1 MAGKG
6 ASSVVSVML
15 EQSQPLLDAF
25 PRAIVVVDGVGT
37 IVAWNN
43 FSEKLYGW
51 GADEAIG
58 QSLYQLIIPPHLRRA
73 GRQIMASVLEG
84 NAWTG
89 NIKVLRRT
97 GEILE
102 IRSFL
107 GPLCDARGHVVGAI
121 GAAEDTEETLRLRQ
135 ETSDLADRVRL
146 ALSAGQLGTW
156 QWDQASGVTTWDA
169 TMEGLFGLEPGTF
182 GGTFDDYVALLHPEE
197 VDHILSVVERA
208 VAEKTSYDV
217 EHRVVMADGSVR
229 WLQGRGEVTTDAD
242 GNVTGT
248 IGCSGDVTERK
259 LAEANASRRLREA
272 EQAANKE
279 RLQRE
284 RLEFISSLNDVALA
298 ASDHLELMTGA
309 ASAAVPRLG
318 DWCLLHYFPE
328 PGVHEQR
335 VAHADPERIEWAG
348 RLQEQYPY
356 YPNGLFGVHEVMRT
370 GETEFFSDLDDTML
384 ERAFAHPRDPGS
396 DESRAV
402 IDELQLTSLITVPLL
417 TKRGVVGAMQFVSAE
432 SKRHYDNEDV
442 TLAEAAAGRLAEAL
456 DNAWLLDQQRRISTT
471 LQAAL
476 LPGELPDIPGVTI
489 AVRYWAAGAVS
500 EVGGDFYDVF
510 PIAENRWAL
519 VIGDVC
525 GTGPAAAAVTAI
537 ARHTIRAAATH
548 GVDHATVLNWVN
560 EAILASGNGLF
571 CTLLY
576 STLDHLPDGSWR
588 YTSVAGGHPLPILVD
603 HGTWASKI
611 GTYGTLIGVLPAISV
626 TVTETVLAKGSTLVL
641 HTDGVN
647 DVRPPHDLDDEALA
661 ELVMSAARSAG
672 PADEIAARLGAAI
685 ERILPI
691 PDRNDDVA
699 LVVVRVD

>member
-37 IVAWNN
+37 IVAWNS

-51 GADEAIG
+51 GAEEAIG
-58 QSLYQLIIPPHLRRA
+58 QSLYDLISPPHLRQA
-73 GRQIMASVLEG
+73 GREIMASVFEG
-84 NAWTG
+84 HAWRGTV
-89 NIKVLRRT
+89 KALCRT
-97 GEILE
+97 GESLT

-121 GAAEDTEETLRLRQ
+121 GAAEDTEETLRLQQ
-135 ETSDLADRVRL
+135 ETSDLADHLRL

-156 QWDQASGVTTWDA
+156 RWDQASGATTWDA
-169 TMEGLFGLEPGTF
+169 TMERLFGLEPGTF
-182 GGTFDDYVALLHPEE
+182 GGAFDDYVALLHPEE
-197 VDHILSVVERA
+197 VDHILAVVERA
-208 VAEKTSYDV
+208 VAEKTAYDI

-229 WLQGRGEVTTDAD
+229 WLHGRGEVTTDAD

-248 IGCSGDVTERK
+248 IGFSGDVTERK

-284 RLEFISSLNDVALA
+284 RLEFISAINDVALGA
-298 ASDHLELMTGA
+298 RDHLELMAGA
-309 ASAAVPRLG
+309 AAAAVPRLG
-318 DWCLLHYFPE
+318 DWCSLHFVPE
-328 PGVHEQR
+328 PGVHERR
-335 VAHADPERIEWAG
+335 VAHADPKRVEWAL
-348 RLQEQYPY
+348 RLREQYPY
-356 YPNGLFGVHEVMRT
+356 DPNGQFGVAKVIRT
-370 GETEFFSDLDDTML
+370 GETEFFRELGETML
-384 ERAFAHPRDPGS
+384 ERAIEHSINPGP
-396 DESRAV
+396 
-402 IDELQLTSLITVPLL
+402 DELRPVVEALGLTSMITVPLV

-432 SKRHYDNEDV
+432 SNRRYDNEDV
-442 TLAEAAAGRLAEAL
+442 ALAEAAAGRLAEAL
-456 DNAWLLDQQRRISTT
+456 DNAWLLEQQRRISTT

-489 AVRYWAAGAVS
+489 AVRYWAAGALS

-560 EAILASGNGLF
+560 DAILASGNGLF
-571 CTLLY
+571 CTVLY

-603 HGTWASKI
+603 HGTWASTI
-611 GTYGTLIGVLPAISV
+611 GTYGTLIGVLPAIRVS
-626 TVTETVLAKGSTLVL
+626 VTETVLAKGSTLVL

-661 ELVMSAARSAG
+661 ELIMSAARSAG
-672 PADEIAARLGAAI
+672 PADVIAARLGDAI

-691 PDRNDDVA
+691 PDRDDDVA